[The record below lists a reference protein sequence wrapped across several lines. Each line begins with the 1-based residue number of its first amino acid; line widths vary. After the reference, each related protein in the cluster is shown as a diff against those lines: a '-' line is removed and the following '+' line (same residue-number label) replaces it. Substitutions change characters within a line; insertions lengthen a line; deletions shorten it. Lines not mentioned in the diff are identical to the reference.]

1 MKEEELKKM
10 TVKEVIELP
19 EFLEE
24 MKVQVKIEQD
34 THTEE
39 IARGRLRRTP
49 LDAIREKGVLCAEK
63 MVELFASVVAK
74 TLEDYSSS
82 ERQYIYGVGML
93 CFGRVLNRLRE

>member
-34 THTEE
+34 THTAE

-49 LDAIREKGVLCAEK
+49 IDAIREKGVLCAEK

-74 TLEDYSSS
+74 TLEGYSSS

>member
-49 LDAIREKGVLCAEK
+49 LDAIRERGVLYADK

-74 TLEDYSSS
+74 TLEGYSSS